1 MGPSFRGFLGACL
14 FLLLFSGLLG
24 GGWAQR
30 CQRVD
35 HEMCADLPYNLTSF
49 PNLVGEESYKDASE
63 SILTYKPLLSVV
75 CSEQLKFFLCSVYF
89 PMCNEKL
96 AHPIG
101 PCRPLCLSVQE
112 KCLPVLESF
121 GFSWPEVIRCDKFPL
136 ENNREKMCM
145 KGPNEQGA
153 IQDEKAKYAAE
164 ERDNNDDEN
173 DKQRAIA
180 DRLNG
185 KCPQDEVFLNRSMKC
200 VPLCSNPQ
208 KVGQTDRESSSRLLL
223 FLSLSSVILTIL
235 SVFIVGLSFYFRR
248 LEMLNSLPETAMFF
262 SCIAFC
268 TTSAIYIVS
277 VSFKDQFQI
286 SCTDY
291 THHLLFVVGG
301 LSHVPCSTVASLI
314 YYSATCSRL
323 WWLLICFSWNKA
335 TRTANILDDSRTRVI
350 MLILGI
356 PLAPLMLALLAKAVA
371 ANPLTGLCFIGAAS
385 SGTDWFFNFCR
396 ELILFLIS
404 SIALSSACCRL
415 LGSDDQEVNGF
426 AGVIAAVYPIAA
438 LFYMLSFIN
447 DATQPNLMLD
457 RSFNAVSATKFS
469 FDLLLSFIMCGFCL
483 VYLLFKIARSSS
495 KVSKEGY
502 QPAVPKLPQPAIPG
516 SVRSNTYA
524 STFRTNN
531 MI

>member
-1 MGPSFRGFLGACL
+1 
-14 FLLLFSGLLG
+14 
-24 GGWAQR
+24 
-30 CQRVD
+30 
-35 HEMCADLPYNLTSF
+35 MCAELPYNLTSF
-49 PNLVGEESYKDASE
+49 PNLVGEESFKDASE

-153 IQDEKAKYAAE
+153 IQDERAKALERESDE
-164 ERDNNDDEN
+164 E
-173 DKQRAIA
+173 DKQRAA

-185 KCPQDEVFLNRSMKC
+185 KCPQDEVFLNRSAKC
-200 VPLCSNPQ
+200 VPLCSNLQ
-208 KVGQTDRESSSRLLL
+208 KVGQTDRDSATRLLL

-235 SVFIVGLSFYFRR
+235 SVFIVGLSRFE
-248 LEMLNSLPETAMFF
+248 LLSSLPETAMFF
-262 SCIAFC
+262 SCIAFGV
-268 TTSAIYIVS
+268 TSTIYVIS

-291 THHLLFVVGG
+291 TQHLLFVVGG
-301 LSHVPCSTVASLI
+301 LSHVPCSTVATLI

-335 TRTANILDDSRTRVI
+335 TRTANLLDDSRTRVI

-385 SGTDWFFNFCR
+385 SGTDWIFNFCR

-404 SIALSSACCRL
+404 SLALSSACCRL

-426 AGVIAAVYPIAA
+426 AGVIAAIYPIGA
-438 LFYMLSFIN
+438 LIYMLCFIN
-447 DATQPNLMLD
+447 DATQPNLALD

-469 FDLLLSFIMCGFCL
+469 FDLLLSFIMCTFCL
-483 VYLLFKIARSSS
+483 IYLFFRIVRSSS

-502 QPAVPKLPQPAIPG
+502 QPAIPKLPQPAIPG

>member
-1 MGPSFRGFLGACL
+1 MGPFRGYLGVTWL
-14 FLLLFSGLLG
+14 LLLFVIGVDG
-24 GGWAQR
+24 QR
-30 CQRVD
+30 CQKVD
-35 HEMCADLPYNLTSF
+35 HEMCNDLPYNLTSF
-49 PNLVGEESYKDASE
+49 PNLVDEESWKDASE

-96 AHPIG
+96 ANPIG

-121 GFSWPEVIRCDKFPL
+121 GFKWPDVIRCDKFPL

-153 IQDEKAKYAAE
+153 IQDERAKFAAKE
-164 ERDNNDDEN
+164 SEDDGNDRVEDI
-173 DKQRAIA
+173 QREV

-185 KCPQDEVFLNRSMKC
+185 KCPQDEVFLNRSSKC

-208 KVGQTDRESSSRLLL
+208 KVGQTDRESATRLLL

-235 SVFIVGLSFYFRR
+235 SVFIVGLSR
-248 LEMLNSLPETAMFF
+248 LEMLHSLTETAMFF
-262 SCIAFC
+262 SCISFC
-268 TTSAIYIVS
+268 ATSVIYIVS
-277 VSFKDQFQI
+277 ISFKDQFQI

-301 LSHVPCSTVASLI
+301 LSHVPCSSVASLI
-314 YYSATCSRL
+314 YYTATCSRL
-323 WWLLICFSWNKA
+323 WWLLICVSWNKA
-335 TRTANILDDSRTRVI
+335 TRTSHILDDSRTRVI

-385 SGTDWFFNFCR
+385 PGTDWIFNFCR

-415 LGSDDQEVNGF
+415 LGSDEQDVNGF
-426 AGVIAAVYPIAA
+426 AGVIAAVYPIAG
-438 LFYMLSFIN
+438 LFYMLSFVN
-447 DATQPNLMLD
+447 DATQPFLSLD

-469 FDLLLSFIMCGFCL
+469 FDLLLSFIMCAFCL
-483 VYLLFKIARSSS
+483 IYLLFKLTRSSS

>member
-1 MGPSFRGFLGACL
+1 MGPFRGFLSATFL
-14 FLLLFSGLLG
+14 FLLFARAHG
-24 GGWAQR
+24 QR

-35 HEMCADLPYNLTSF
+35 HEMCAELPYNLTSF
-49 PNLVGEESYKDASE
+49 PNLVGEESFKDASE

-153 IQDEKAKYAAE
+153 IQDERAKALERESDE
-164 ERDNNDDEN
+164 E
-173 DKQRAIA
+173 DKQRAA

-185 KCPQDEVFLNRSMKC
+185 KCPQDEVFLNRSAKC
-200 VPLCSNPQ
+200 VPLCSNLQ
-208 KVGQTDRESSSRLLL
+208 KVGQTDRDSATRLLL

-235 SVFIVGLSFYFRR
+235 SVFIVGLSRFE
-248 LEMLNSLPETAMFF
+248 LLSSLPETAMFF
-262 SCIAFC
+262 SCIAFGV
-268 TTSAIYIVS
+268 TSTIYVIS

-291 THHLLFVVGG
+291 TQHLLFVVGG
-301 LSHVPCSTVASLI
+301 LSHVPCSTVATLI

-335 TRTANILDDSRTRVI
+335 TRTANLLDDSRTRVI

-385 SGTDWFFNFCR
+385 SGTDWIFNFCR

-404 SIALSSACCRL
+404 SLALSSACCRL

-426 AGVIAAVYPIAA
+426 AGVIAAIYPIGA
-438 LFYMLSFIN
+438 LIYMLCFIN
-447 DATQPNLMLD
+447 DATQPNLALD

-469 FDLLLSFIMCGFCL
+469 FDLLLSFIMCTFCL
-483 VYLLFKIARSSS
+483 IYLFFRIVRSSS

-502 QPAVPKLPQPAIPG
+502 QPAIPKLPQPAIPG

>member
-1 MGPSFRGFLGACL
+1 MSSFPSISRFVPWLCA
-14 FLLLFSGLLG
+14 FLLAAG
-24 GGWAQR
+24 AQK

-35 HEMCADLPYNLTSF
+35 HEMCNDLPYNLTSF
-49 PNLVGEESYKDASE
+49 PNLVGEESFKDAAE
-63 SILTYKPLLSVV
+63 SISTYKPLLSVV

-101 PCRPLCLSVQE
+101 PCRPLCLSVKE
-112 KCLPVLESF
+112 KCLPVLQSF

-153 IQDEKAKYAAE
+153 IQDERGKHAAAE
-164 ERDNNDDEN
+164 LDDEEN
-173 DKQRAIA
+173 DKRREA

-185 KCPQDEVFLNRSMKC
+185 KCPTDEVFLNRSSKC
-200 VPLCSNPQ
+200 VPLCHNPQ
-208 KVGQTDRESSSRLLL
+208 KIGQTDRESSSRFLL

-235 SVFIVGLSFYFRR
+235 SVFVVSLSR
-248 LEMLNSLPETAMFF
+248 LEMISSLPEAAMFF
-262 SCIAFC
+262 SCLAFC
-268 TTSAIYIVS
+268 VTSIIYIFS
-277 VSFKDQFQI
+277 VTFKDQFQI

-301 LSHVPCSTVASLI
+301 LSHVPCSSVASVI

-323 WWLLICFSWNKA
+323 WWLLLCLSWNKA
-335 TRTANILDDSRTRVI
+335 TRSANMLDDSRTRVV
-350 MLILGI
+350 MLILGS
-356 PLAPLMLALLAKAVA
+356 PLAPLMLALLARAVA
-371 ANPLTGLCFIGAAS
+371 ADPLTGLCFIGSAS
-385 SGTDWFFNFCR
+385 PGTDWVFNFCR
-396 ELILFLIS
+396 ELALFLVS
-404 SIALSSACCRL
+404 SVALFSACCRL
-415 LGSDDQEVNGF
+415 LGSEDHEVNGF

-438 LFYMLSFIN
+438 LFYMLAFIN
-447 DATQPNLMLD
+447 DAAQPHLQWHK
-457 RSFNAVSATKFS
+457 SFNAVSATKYS
-469 FDLLLSFIMCGFCL
+469 FDLILSFIMCAFSFI
-483 VYLLFKIARSSS
+483 YLLTRVARSSS

>member
-1 MGPSFRGFLGACL
+1 MGPFRGFLGAYCL
-14 FLLLFSGLLG
+14 LVFCGLLDG
-24 GGWAQR
+24 TVAQR

-35 HEMCADLPYNLTSF
+35 HEMCGELPYNLTSF

-153 IQDEKAKYAAE
+153 IQDERAKLAAA
-164 ERDNNDDEN
+164 ERDNNDDED
-173 DKQRAIA
+173 DKQQAIA
-180 DRLNG
+180 DRMSG
-185 KCPQDEVFLNRSMKC
+185 KCPQDEVFLNKSMKC

-235 SVFIVGLSFYFRR
+235 SVFIVGLSR

-268 TTSAIYIVS
+268 ATSAIYIVS

-350 MLILGI
+350 MLILGV

-371 ANPLTGLCFIGAAS
+371 ANPLTGLCFIGSAS
-385 SGTDWFFNFCR
+385 PGTDWIFNFCR
-396 ELILFLIS
+396 ELTLFLIS

-457 RSFNAVSATKFS
+457 RSFNAVSATKYS

>member
-1 MGPSFRGFLGACL
+1 MRPIRGFLCTLVLIAAGIPEL
-14 FLLLFSGLLG
+14 VHG
-24 GGWAQR
+24 QR

-35 HEMCADLPYNLTSF
+35 HEMCAELPYNMTSF

-121 GFSWPEVIRCDKFPL
+121 GFSWPDVIRCDKFPL

-153 IQDEKAKYAAE
+153 IQDERAKFAAAE
-164 ERDNNDDEN
+164 KDTNDDEE
-173 DKQRAIA
+173 DKRRAA

-185 KCPQDEVFLNRSMKC
+185 KCPQDEVFLNRSSKC
-200 VPLCSNPQ
+200 VLLCSNPQ
-208 KVGQTDRESSSRLLL
+208 KVGQADRDSATRLLL

-235 SVFIVGLSFYFRR
+235 SVFIVALSRF
-248 LEMLNSLPETAMFF
+248 EMLNSLPETAMFF
-262 SCIAFC
+262 SCIAFGA
-268 TTSAIYIVS
+268 TSTIYVVS

-335 TRTANILDDSRTRVI
+335 TRTANLLDDSRTRVI

-371 ANPLTGLCFIGAAS
+371 ANPLTGLCFIGSAS
-385 SGTDWFFNFCR
+385 AGTDWIFNFCR
-396 ELILFLIS
+396 ELVLFLIS

-426 AGVIAAVYPIAA
+426 AGVIAAIYPVSA
-438 LFYMLSFIN
+438 LIYMLCFIN
-447 DATQPNLMLD
+447 DATQPNLGLD

-469 FDLLLSFIMCGFCL
+469 FDLLLSFVMCALCL
-483 VYLLFKIARSSS
+483 IYLFFKIVRSSS